1 MQYSVSFALPVM
13 LPPECAKLAAKP
25 KPIGS
30 ATYTN
35 TTGIIGVSW
44 ARALITGVV
53 LTEDRVGSQVP
64 VGRSL
69 KSAVSAF
76 RPAVFGRPIPEPV
89 DPQNIQ

>member
-53 LTEDRVGSQVP
+53 LTEDRVGSQVAR
-64 VGRSL
+64 GQ
-69 KSAVSAF
+69 KSKIGCIGLPPCGIRAPYTRA
-76 RPAVFGRPIPEPV
+76 G
-89 DPQNIQ
+89 